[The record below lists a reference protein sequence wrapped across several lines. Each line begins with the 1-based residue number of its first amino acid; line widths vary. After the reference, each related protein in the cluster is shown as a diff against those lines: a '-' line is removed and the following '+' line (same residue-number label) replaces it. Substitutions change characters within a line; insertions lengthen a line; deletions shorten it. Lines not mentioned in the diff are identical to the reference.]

1 LAWLVLWAA
10 ALWTETWCDLA
21 LAGVAAMTG
30 EVTRAAA
37 GSRIASAAIRRLNEV
52 ITSVCSGTGCERGAS
67 RVNSRDE
74 VFTLID

>member
-1 LAWLVLWAA
+1 LAWVVLWMA
-10 ALWTETWCDLA
+10 ALWTDTWCGFA

-52 ITSVCSGTGCERGAS
+52 ITSVCSGGGLREGAQ
-67 RVNSRDE
+67 
-74 VFTLID
+74 